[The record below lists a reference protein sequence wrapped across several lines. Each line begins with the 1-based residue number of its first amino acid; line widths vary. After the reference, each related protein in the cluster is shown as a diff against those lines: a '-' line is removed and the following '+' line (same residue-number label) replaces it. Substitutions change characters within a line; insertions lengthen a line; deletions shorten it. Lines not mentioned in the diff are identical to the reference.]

1 MTNVVKAAQ
10 EEFAMNFVVPIEET
24 PAAPSYRN
32 EMAKAASLLGGDVSP
47 AEDKPTHKVLTK
59 AVDQGLYSICHRG
72 RTCVNKFCLKNQNRL
87 HLHLIADMPPMDQ
100 ARMLAVYEVIT
111 LRNAEHAY
119 NHTGCVN
126 PIMDYW
132 YTHEAEFKE
141 KFPKEAEAYF
151 AKTASTQLP
160 SVPPIWTPP
169 TGNARSSSTSRM
181 TRPNSATRLVGGEI
195 MGSANRTPSLTIRLD
210 TGANPGSAR
219 HRAGS
224 RAGNRRTYA
233 PR

>member
-10 EEFAMNFVVPIEET
+10 EEFAKHFVVSIEET
-24 PAAPSYRN
+24 PAPPSYRN
-32 EMAKAASLLGGDVSP
+32 EIAKAASVLGGDVP
-47 AEDKPTHKVLTK
+47 PPEDKPTHKVLTK
-59 AVDQGLYSICHRG
+59 AVDQGNYSICHRG
-72 RTCVNKFCLKNQNRL
+72 RTCVNKFCLANRNRL
-87 HLHLIADMPPMDQ
+87 HLHLIADMPPVEQ
-100 ARMLAVYEVIT
+100 VKMLALYEVIT

-132 YTHEAEFKE
+132 HTHEAEFKE

-169 TGNARSSSTSRM
+169 TGNGRSSSTSRM

-195 MGSANRTPSLTIRLD
+195 VGSGNRTPSLTIRLD

-219 HRAGS
+219 MRAGS
-224 RAGNRRTYA
+224 RAGNRRTYG